1 MCNFSFNHS
10 SSYCLAARE
19 QTAMHVHADSTMIQ
33 SFLLTSKGD
42 KMKTEKEKMLSA
54 ELYNP
59 ADPELLKDRINARML
74 TRLYNQTIET
84 DEEKR
89 TALLKELFGSTKK
102 NIYIEPTFRCDYGY
116 NIHVGENFYANF
128 DCVFLDVCEIQIG
141 DNCFIAP
148 GVHIYTA
155 THPLDPYERISG
167 NEYGKPVTI
176 GHNVWIGGRA
186 VINPGVNIGNNV
198 VIASGA
204 VVTKNVPDNV
214 VVGGNPAKIIKQIE
228 VN

>member
-1 MCNFSFNHS
+1 
-10 SSYCLAARE
+10 
-19 QTAMHVHADSTMIQ
+19 
-33 SFLLTSKGD
+33 
-42 KMKTEKEKMLSA
+42 MKTEKEKMLSG
-54 ELYNP
+54 ELYIA
-59 ADPELLKDRINARML
+59 ADLELLQERLNARRL

-84 DEEKR
+84 DEEIR
-89 TALLKELFGSTKK
+89 TVLLKELFGSTKT

-128 DCVFLDVCEIQIG
+128 DCVFLDVCEIRIG

-155 THPLDPYERISG
+155 THPLDPNERITG
-167 NEYGKPVTI
+167 KEYGKPVTI

-186 VINPGVNIGNNV
+186 VINPGVTIGNNV

-204 VVTKNVPDNV
+204 VVTKDIPHNV
-214 VVGGNPAKIIKQIE
+214 VVGGNPAKIIKSIE
-228 VN
+228 G